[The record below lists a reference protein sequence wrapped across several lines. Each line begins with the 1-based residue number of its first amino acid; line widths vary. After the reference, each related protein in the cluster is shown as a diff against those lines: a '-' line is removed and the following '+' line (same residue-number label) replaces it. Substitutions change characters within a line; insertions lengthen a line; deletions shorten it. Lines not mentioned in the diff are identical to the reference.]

1 MVAERLHTTNR
12 YPHLRGWSVRRRMT
26 VEVNH
31 RLAKPDLHVQGR
43 FRAVF
48 KAMFPLNLEAK
59 EIDLKRLRRGFFT
72 HPQHG
77 D

>member
-12 YPHLRGWSVRRRMT
+12 YSHFCRRSVWRRMA

-31 RLAKPDLHVQGR
+31 RLAKLDLHVQGR

-48 KAMFPLNLEAK
+48 KAIFPLNLEAK
-59 EIDLKRLRRGFFT
+59 EIEVKRLRRGFIT
-72 HPQHG
+72 HSQHG

>member
-1 MVAERLHTTNR
+1 MVAERLHTANQCSHFCR
-12 YPHLRGWSVRRRMT
+12 RSVWLRMA
-26 VEVNH
+26 VELNH

-59 EIDLKRLRRGFFT
+59 EIDLKRNRRGFFT